1 MQTRSRTVEML
12 DTSWPRSPCR
22 GRTRQYPGANRPVA
36 GAARASPQKG
46 NRPRGDLW
54 IDRSDRRRMA
64 LVPGGAPS
72 ARADAATWRGRLYA
86 DRFLIGCATVAG
98 LVAVAIMFGM
108 CGASLNFAIRAD
120 ITLRNV
126 VG

>member
-1 MQTRSRTVEML
+1 M
-12 DTSWPRSPCR
+12 
-22 GRTRQYPGANRPVA
+22 
-36 GAARASPQKG
+36 
-46 NRPRGDLW
+46 W
-54 IDRSDRRRMA
+54 IDRSDRRRVELA
-64 LVPGGAPS
+64 PGGAPS

>member
-1 MQTRSRTVEML
+1 M
-12 DTSWPRSPCR
+12 
-22 GRTRQYPGANRPVA
+22 
-36 GAARASPQKG
+36 
-46 NRPRGDLW
+46 W
-54 IDRSDRRRMA
+54 IDRSDRRCVA
-64 LVPGGAPS
+64 LAPGGAPS

-86 DRFLIGCATVAG
+86 DRYLIGCATVAG
-98 LVAVAIMFGM
+98 SVAFAIMFGM

>member
-1 MQTRSRTVEML
+1 
-12 DTSWPRSPCR
+12 
-22 GRTRQYPGANRPVA
+22 
-36 GAARASPQKG
+36 
-46 NRPRGDLW
+46 
-54 IDRSDRRRMA
+54 MA

-126 VG
+126 VVDPALLYSLIRSCRNKGSSRPGTFVASATQSLLWRGTDGSNPSPYSGESTNLRFL